1 MKIEK
6 ITNNKTIEMKD
17 YFGFNLRGKDF
28 FPIWI
33 IFYLI
38 FIVPYVILAIK
49 IQNIPP
55 AEVPSLM
62 IFICLFLLI
71 LVGFFI
77 SFYLTRIVIENI
89 TYKNTPITFNGNFSQ
104 YVWLVL
110 KGIFLSIIT
119 LFVYVAWFVR
129 DIYRFFVNNSSYK
142 NEPFV
147 FQGKGRDLFLIIIV
161 TALIPII
168 VLTIVMARIFILTPG
183 ELSTSYRIIYQI
195 VIWLICIPYMYS
207 TYKWMINIDFKNYKI
222 RWETEL
228 VPSCKKIALEILLSI
243 LTIGIYFPMAMIKLY
258 AYFAERTIA
267 QSGDV
272 KRRFGFEPDNINDFL
287 FIWSQMLLTIITIGI
302 YAPWAI
308 SKIGTRILKRTYIE

>member
-1 MKIEK
+1 MK
-6 ITNNKTIEMKD
+6 N
-17 YFGFNLRGKDF
+17 YFGFNLTGKEF

-38 FIVPYVILAIK
+38 LIVPYVILTIK

-55 AEVPSLM
+55 AEVPSLT

-71 LVGFFI
+71 LVAFFI
-77 SFYLTRIVIENI
+77 SFYLTRISIENI
-89 TYKNTPITFNGNFSQ
+89 TYKDTQITFNGKFRQ
-104 YVWLVL
+104 FVGLVL
-110 KGIFLSIIT
+110 KGILLSIIT
-119 LFVYVAWFVR
+119 LFVYAAWFVK
-129 DIYRFFVNNSSYK
+129 DIYRFFVNDSSYK

-147 FQGKGRDLFLIIIV
+147 FQGKGKDLFLIIIV
-161 TALIPII
+161 TLLIPII
-168 VLTIVMARIFILTPG
+168 VLTIIMARIFTLTPG
-183 ELSTSYRIIYQI
+183 EVSTSYMIINQI

-207 TYKWMINIDFKNYKI
+207 FYKWMINIDFKNYKI

-243 LTIGIYFPMAMIKLY
+243 ITIGIYFPMAMIKLY

-272 KRRFGFEPDNINDFL
+272 KRRFGFETDYVNDFK
-287 FIWSQMLLTIITIGI
+287 FIWGQMLLTIITIGI